1 MDLFIYYKVRE
12 ADAARLRAAVVA
24 MQAHLAD
31 QFAVTSQ
38 LKRRPEASDGVQ
50 TWMEIYPDAPGNFA
64 ATLAVAVERAGLS
77 QWIIGNRHVEA
88 FMDVLPCA

>member
-12 ADAARLRAAVVA
+12 ADAASLRDAVLA
-24 MQAHLAD
+24 MQAQLAE
-31 QFAVTSQ
+31 QFAVTSE
-38 LKRRPEASDGVQ
+38 LKRRPESSDGVQ
-50 TWMEIYPDAPGNFA
+50 TWMEIYPAVPGNFA
-64 ATLAVAVERAGLS
+64 GTLDVAVGRAGLS